1 MVFNFDMKFYM
12 VTIRNGLRVR
22 LRVQGVNNYRKSI
35 DVLGTLKNEHIFMF
49 VLKLVLGNPIVQKM
63 DLKTVLT
70 IFRDTRVSNGPQ
82 TCSDPSFYQYLGS
95 YPTVNILAKS
105 TPPPGGINKGASL
118 FFQKQGRSKLW
129 PSKNFLL
136 SLRILLI
143 FGAF

>member
-1 MVFNFDMKFYM
+1 MKFYM

-70 IFRDTRVSNGPQ
+70 ILRDTTVSNGPQ

-95 YPTVNILAKS
+95 NNNNNNTNFYIAHLLNMCAHMSLDSCARALTVNYIW
-105 TPPPGGINKGASL
+105 
-118 FFQKQGRSKLW
+118 R
-129 PSKNFLL
+129 L
-136 SLRILLI
+136 SS
-143 FGAF
+143 

>member
-82 TCSDPSFYQYLGS
+82 TCSNPSFYQYLGS

-105 TPPPGGINKGASL
+105 TPIPHPQPRGE
-118 FFQKQGRSKLW
+118 
-129 PSKNFLL
+129 
-136 SLRILLI
+136 
-143 FGAF
+143 

>member
-1 MVFNFDMKFYM
+1 M

-63 DLKTVLT
+63 DLKTVLP
-70 IFRDTRVSNGPQ
+70 IFRDTRLSIGPQ

-95 YPTVNILAKS
+95 YANRKYS
-105 TPPPGGINKGASL
+105 GQEHPPPTGGINKGASL